1 MAAALTGTS
10 QLVALLGAPLV
21 GWSCDRFD
29 RKYILL
35 VTALVGVLGFGG
47 FGMVSDHPR
56 GAPAFIFAMLS
67 GISSRRGVIIVGLSQ
82 IGAIVTSL
90 GLSTGPYVDESIR
103 GSVAGA
109 YSLTG
114 ISKTSHLTIG
124 GCGILLLTKLGG
136 FLFDRWTAGAPFY
149 IMALLNIV
157 ALLAAVVVILVDR
170 STPKIRL
177 PDDDEDPLLPDQI
190 DSACYPAV
198 IQDRQRE

>member
-1 MAAALTGTS
+1 LTGTS
-10 QLVALLGAPLV
+10 QLVALLAAPLV

-67 GISSRRGVIIVGLSQ
+67 GLSQ

-114 ISKTSHLTIG
+114 

-136 FLFDRWTAGAPFY
+136 FLFDSWTAGAPFY

-170 STPKIRL
+170 SKPKIRL

>member
-1 MAAALTGTS
+1 MCLDLEASVWSVTIPAVHQLSYSPCS
-10 QLVALLGAPLV
+10 QVH
-21 GWSCDRFD
+21 
-29 RKYILL
+29 
-35 VTALVGVLGFGG
+35 T
-47 FGMVSDHPR
+47 VS
-56 GAPAFIFAMLS
+56 
-67 GISSRRGVIIVGLSQ
+67 ISKLIIGLSQ

-114 ISKTSHLTIG
+114 IPSLYHLTIG

-157 ALLAAVVVILVDR
+157 ALLAAAAVILVER

-177 PDDDEDPLLPDQI
+177 PDDDEDPLLPDEI
-190 DSACYPAV
+190 DAACYPAV
-198 IQDRQRE
+198 IPDRQRE